1 MNKGA
6 ALLKKKLDKARVGG
20 ADKRARSK
28 KGTGSLSERARKA
41 AKASPEKRGLPA
53 IRKDNLPEVQ
63 KRGIAVRK
71 DNLPAIRKENMPAI
85 RKDNLPANR
94 SSTTKTFAPG
104 TAAGGIGGKIARGL
118 FRGVGGPATM
128 LVSMTTP
135 TGDGRED
142 KPSGPLMRGGRQPG
156 YKYLEE
162 KTVSREGK
170 SDMPERVIKVE
181 NYPET
186 AKPRPRPSSEKVKAF
201 KEKMQGRKAKPA
213 ERPAAKPAAKK
224 PERPSFRGNWVGA
237 TPSEMQK
244 RGGARIKRPGN
255 VMSFLRGK

>member
-20 ADKRARSK
+20 ADKRARAK
-28 KGTGSLSERARKA
+28 KSDGSLSERARKA
-41 AKASPEKRGLPA
+41 AKKAPEKRGLPA
-53 IRKDNLPEVQ
+53 IRKDNLPEIQ
-63 KRGIAVRK
+63 KRGLPAVRK
-71 DNLPAIRKENMPAI
+71 DNLPATRKENMPAI
-85 RKDNLPANR
+85 RKESLPANR
-94 SSTTKTFAPG
+94 SSTAKTFGPG

-156 YKYLEE
+156 YKYRDEQ
-162 KTVSREGK
+162 TVSREGK
-170 SDMPERVIKVE
+170 SDMPERIIKVE
-181 NYPET
+181 DYPET
-186 AKPRPRPSSEKVKAF
+186 AKPRPRPSSDKVKAF
-201 KEKMQGRKAKPA
+201 KEKMQGR
-213 ERPAAKPAAKK
+213 RPAAKPAAKPSVKK

-255 VMSFLRGK
+255 IMSFLRGK

>member
-1 MNKGA
+1 MAEKKLNKGA
-6 ALLKKKLDKARVGG
+6 TFLKKKLEKVRVEG
-20 ADKRARSK
+20 ANKRARSK
-28 KGTGSLSERARKA
+28 KGTGSLEERAKKA
-41 AKASPEKRGLPA
+41 AKKAPEKRGLPA

-63 KRGIAVRK
+63 KRG
-71 DNLPAIRKENMPAI
+71 LPAIRKDNLPAI

-94 SSTTKTFAPG
+94 SYTTKTFRPDT
-104 TAAGGIGGKIARGL
+104 TASAGGVGGKIARGL

-156 YKYLEE
+156 YKYREE
-162 KTVSREGK
+162 QSVAREGK
-170 SDMPERVIKVE
+170 GDMPERVIKVE
-181 NYPET
+181 NYPE
-186 AKPRPRPSSEKVKAF
+186 APKPRPRPQRSEKTESFKA
-201 KEKMQGRKAKPA
+201 KMQGRKPGAKP
-213 ERPAAKPAAKK
+213 EAKPSVKK

-255 VMSFLRGK
+255 IMSFLRKR

>member
-6 ALLKKKLDKARVGG
+6 KALKKKLDKARVGG

-28 KGTGSLSERARKA
+28 KGTGSLSERARNA

-53 IRKDNLPEVQ
+53 RIEKSRGNVNSAKPPKEIRLGGQ
-63 KRGIAVRK
+63 GGTGRAV
-71 DNLPAIRKENMPAI
+71 KEGFKPVPLGERPKLLGGPI
-85 RKDNLPANR
+85 VKP
-94 SSTTKTFAPG
+94 KTFNAG
-104 TAAGGIGGKIARGL
+104 AAAGRVLGPLGYL
-118 FRGVGGPATM
+118 VG
-128 LVSMTTP
+128 MTTP
-135 TGDGRED
+135 AGEGSD

-162 KTVSREGK
+162 QTVSREGK

-201 KEKMQGRKAKPA
+201 KDKMQGRKPNAK
-213 ERPAAKPAAKK
+213 PAAKPAAKK